1 MYISLPK
8 DIRVDIDNVPE
19 DLEKRV
25 QEAFADFTN
34 GTNPKFM
41 FEDKLYFIDLM
52 TKYLHHQ
59 DSTEK
64 VNDRIVAV
72 FSHELNE
79 YGEFAEES
87 KFLTKSFMEE
97 CYEMGVE
104 DAELYSREFAKH
116 GKHDNEKIMRI
127 ECRVIKAVMDY
138 EWGNDGV

>member
-8 DIRVDIDNVPE
+8 EIRVDIDNVPE

-87 KFLTKSFMEE
+87 EFLTKSFMEE
-97 CYEMGVE
+97 CYEMGVS